1 MAGIFVMRNNFGGNQ
16 LRQVVSA
23 VLITALAACGGP
35 SRDVV
40 GKWRTGSE
48 PNDVVW
54 EFADNGGVTIGRTH
68 GRYRFGD
75 SGRIKI
81 ETRSGTSVYQ
91 AEISRN
97 HMTFRESTG
106 SRLEFIRIK

>member
-54 EFADNGGVTIGRTH
+54 EFADNGGGTIRRAARGKRLWA
-68 GRYRFGD
+68 
-75 SGRIKI
+75 SGRSKN
-81 ETRSGTSVYQ
+81 GTPTGN
-91 AEISRN
+91 ISLPGRDFTQP
-97 HMTFRESTG
+97 HDV
-106 SRLEFIRIK
+106 SRIDRFTA

>member
-54 EFADNGGVTIGRTH
+54 EFADNGGGTIGRTH
-68 GRYRFGD
+68 GRYRFGG
-75 SGRIKI
+75 SGRVKI
-81 ETRSGTSVYQ
+81 ETPSGTTVYHAQ
-91 AEISRN
+91 NSHQPN
-97 HMTFRESTG
+97 TLPQTTPSPPPF
-106 SRLEFIRIK
+106 L